1 MNNSGCS
8 DSRRSYT
15 CSDLLDVG
23 LDIVFLFIDF
33 VYNLCLEVVLE
44 YSIVSLI
51 QRREMIFDVL

>member
-1 MNNSGCS
+1 M
-8 DSRRSYT
+8 
-15 CSDLLDVG
+15 G
-23 LDIVFLFIDF
+23 LNIVFLFIDF